1 MVRTAKV
8 EAGINRMPQTS
19 PKLTEETYVT
29 IKDNGCGD
37 IVQTINLMKEKL
49 GNINNIC
56 GMIAGYKVC
65 HFAKAIHHNKNGI
78 MSMLSMWEAQ
88 YEICRSK

>member
-1 MVRTAKV
+1 MEKTWPDIVINNMVITNDHQPNSAEVTKGMINHFSLIVSFWMVRTAKV
-8 EAGINRMPQTS
+8 E
-19 PKLTEETYVT
+19 
-29 IKDNGCGD
+29 
-37 IVQTINLMKEKL
+37 
-49 GNINNIC
+49 
-56 GMIAGYKVC
+56 AGYKVC